1 MQRRILISIILL
13 CLIGISVF
21 LVIFLRNNESVP
33 NNSMRA
39 IPVDAAL
46 VVQINNLSEASEYF
60 TAKNEVWNGI
70 SQLQI
75 LKNGCEILTK
85 IDSVVSTN
93 DAYVPFKTN
102 ELLFAVKQIG
112 KNKLDFLFI
121 MPLQNKQDVDV
132 VKSLVEDAFTVN
144 NSTSYTFNKTTVF
157 SYVDNSSDRKN
168 LSYAVC
174 QNTVIISESKVSV
187 ESAIKGLTEG
197 KNLESDADFQKVRP
211 NASKV
216 PVRVFFHYDKMVTI
230 FELFASEDYK
240 SLAQKFPKIGSWTE
254 LDLSYTA
261 KSLRFNG
268 YVTTDSEKATA
279 EYMNLFNGQKAL
291 RGEVFSVI
299 PSSVTNFIAM
309 NVSDK
314 EKYRQN
320 YEAYLTQNSYYN
332 SYSSTLKELTMTFV
346 NDFYSQV
353 NEELAFVML
362 PSYTENPF
370 QNTYAVI
377 KVLNVKQMEEILKAR
392 LADCTK
398 QSIKIDEPVVYTAA
412 GNENFTIYKLPLE
425 PLGRIPQKIWGNL
438 FSHMNARYV
447 TFVGSYM
454 VFSNSAESAQIFI
467 DDNAKGKVLSSDPN
481 YARFDDN
488 VKTSYSL
495 YAYASIPYSISLFK
509 DFFGEEPASI
519 IERNSNALKNM
530 DALSYQLVADGSDK
544 LYNDIY
550 ISLNSVK
557 SEVPEVE
564 WKCLLDTTLLTN
576 PTIFMSHRDEILTL
590 AQDVKN
596 SLYLI
601 DNNTN
606 KILWKKQLDGQIMGK
621 IYFVDALR
629 NNKMQYLFN
638 TSSSIYLLDRNG
650 ESVGNFPIR
659 MESPATA
666 EIAVFDYDNVKK
678 YRIAVPCQDH
688 TIRLFSLE
696 MGLSASLSDWNQL
709 HTESDVKGPLQHF
722 TDQKKDYIVFADQYH
737 VYVINRKGETRIA
750 INEILEKAPNA
761 SIAFESGAE
770 TSLSR
775 FITTDVDGILKEIYL
790 DGHVVSSE
798 TYGKRSAQHYFIADD
813 IDEDGNLDY
822 IFIDEN
828 KIDAYSHTA
837 KKMFSYSTDET
848 LTNPIVKDIGNGKK
862 ICVSESKNGK
872 VYVVNPDGSLY
883 KGFPIDGKSYYDLFG
898 DSKVEKGFNLI
909 VGGERNLL
917 YNYTIK

>member
-21 LVIFLRNNESVP
+21 LVIFLRNNEKVP

-46 VVQINNLSEASEYF
+46 VVQINNISEASEYF
-60 TAKNEVWNGI
+60 SLKNEVWNGI
-70 SQLQI
+70 SHLQM
-75 LKNGCEILTK
+75 LKNGCEFLTK

-93 DAYVPFKTN
+93 DAYTTFN
-102 ELLFAVKQIG
+102 ASELLFVVKQIG
-112 KNKLDFLFI
+112 KNKLDFLFL
-121 MPLQNKQDVDV
+121 MPLQNKQGVDV
-132 VKSLVEDAFTVN
+132 VKSFVEDAFTVSN
-144 NSTSYTFNKTTVF
+144 PSSYTFNKTTVF

-187 ESAIKGLTEG
+187 ESAIKGLTED
-197 KNLESDADFQKVRP
+197 KNLENDADFQKVRP

-216 PVRVFFHYDKMVTI
+216 PVRVFFHYDKMATI
-230 FELFASEDYK
+230 FQLFASKEYRN
-240 SLAQKFPKIGSWTE
+240 LVQKFPKIGSWTE
-254 LDLSYTA
+254 LDLSYNS
-261 KSLRFNG
+261 KSLRLNG
-268 YVTTDSEKATA
+268 YVTTDSENAIA
-279 EYMNLFNGQKAL
+279 EYMNLFNGQKAI

-299 PSSVTNFIAM
+299 PSSAINFIAL
-309 NVSDK
+309 NVSNK

-320 YEAYLTQNSYYN
+320 YEAYLAQNSYFN
-332 SYSSTLKELTMTFV
+332 SYSKTLKELGTTFV
-346 NDFYSQV
+346 NDVYSQI

-362 PSYTENPF
+362 PSYTENRY
-370 QNTYAVI
+370 QNTYAAI
-377 KVLNVKQMEEILKAR
+377 KVLSVRQMEDILKGR
-392 LADCTK
+392 LDECSK
-398 QSIKIDEPVVYTAA
+398 QSITVDQPVVYTAT
-412 GNENFTIYKLPLE
+412 GGENYSIYKLPVE

-454 VFSNSAESAQIFI
+454 IFANSAESAQIFI

-481 YARFDDN
+481 YGRFDDN
-488 VKTSYSL
+488 VKNSYSL
-495 YAYASIPYSISLFK
+495 YAYASIPSTIALFK
-509 DFFGEEPASI
+509 DFFDEETASI
-519 IERNSNALKNM
+519 IEKNSAALKNM
-530 DALSYQLVADGSDK
+530 NALSYQLVADGSDK
-544 LYNDIY
+544 LYNDIF
-550 ISLNSVK
+550 ISLHSVK
-557 SEVPEVE
+557 LEVPEVE
-564 WKCLLDTTLLTN
+564 WKCLLDTTLQTN

-590 AQDVKN
+590 AQDLNN

-601 DNNTN
+601 DNSTN
-606 KILWKKQLDGQIMGK
+606 KILWKKQLDGRIMGK
-621 IYFVDALR
+621 IHFVDALR
-629 NNKMQYLFN
+629 NNKVQYLFN
-638 TSSSIYLLDRNG
+638 TLNSIYLLDRNG
-650 ESVGNFPIR
+650 EPVGNFPIHLD
-659 MESPATA
+659 SPATT
-666 EIAVFDYDNVKK
+666 EIAVFDYDKVKK
-678 YRIAVPCQDH
+678 YRIAVPCQDL

-696 MGLSASLSDWNQL
+696 MGLSASLSDWSVL
-709 HTESDVKGPLQHF
+709 HTESEVKSPLQHF
-722 TDQKKDYIVFADQYH
+722 IDQGKDYILYADQYH

-750 INEILEKAPNA
+750 INELIEKAPNA
-761 SIAFESGAE
+761 TIAFESGAE

-798 TYGKRSAQHYFIADD
+798 TYGKRSAQHYFIAND

-862 ICVSESKNGK
+862 ICVSESKKEK

-883 KGFPIDGKSYYDLFG
+883 KGFPIDGKLNYDLYG
-898 DSKVEKGFNLI
+898 DSKAEKGFNII

-917 YNYTIK
+917 YNYAIK

>member
-1 MQRRILISIILL
+1 MQRLILISIILL

-412 GNENFTIYKLPLE
+412 GNENFTI
-425 PLGRIPQKIWGNL
+425 
-438 FSHMNARYV
+438 
-447 TFVGSYM
+447 
-454 VFSNSAESAQIFI
+454 
-467 DDNAKGKVLSSDPN
+467 
-481 YARFDDN
+481 
-488 VKTSYSL
+488 
-495 YAYASIPYSISLFK
+495 
-509 DFFGEEPASI
+509 
-519 IERNSNALKNM
+519 
-530 DALSYQLVADGSDK
+530 
-544 LYNDIY
+544 
-550 ISLNSVK
+550 
-557 SEVPEVE
+557 
-564 WKCLLDTTLLTN
+564 
-576 PTIFMSHRDEILTL
+576 
-590 AQDVKN
+590 
-596 SLYLI
+596 
-601 DNNTN
+601 
-606 KILWKKQLDGQIMGK
+606 
-621 IYFVDALR
+621 
-629 NNKMQYLFN
+629 
-638 TSSSIYLLDRNG
+638 
-650 ESVGNFPIR
+650 
-659 MESPATA
+659 
-666 EIAVFDYDNVKK
+666 
-678 YRIAVPCQDH
+678 
-688 TIRLFSLE
+688 
-696 MGLSASLSDWNQL
+696 
-709 HTESDVKGPLQHF
+709 
-722 TDQKKDYIVFADQYH
+722 
-737 VYVINRKGETRIA
+737 
-750 INEILEKAPNA
+750 
-761 SIAFESGAE
+761 
-770 TSLSR
+770 
-775 FITTDVDGILKEIYL
+775 
-790 DGHVVSSE
+790 
-798 TYGKRSAQHYFIADD
+798 
-813 IDEDGNLDY
+813 
-822 IFIDEN
+822 
-828 KIDAYSHTA
+828 
-837 KKMFSYSTDET
+837 
-848 LTNPIVKDIGNGKK
+848 
-862 ICVSESKNGK
+862 
-872 VYVVNPDGSLY
+872 
-883 KGFPIDGKSYYDLFG
+883 
-898 DSKVEKGFNLI
+898 
-909 VGGERNLL
+909 
-917 YNYTIK
+917 